1 MTRVLAFFVGRVT
14 GGSLMTQ
21 QSPAPGLVDT
31 NSSIIVIASVA
42 QQKAKLRLAEPEP
55 VEKVPDF
62 MRIEPMTDGATTVKD
77 VWAKPRATKTNCLD
91 GGKMKLAD
99 YNAGTLFR
107 FSEHKVAS
115 LKEVAQLLQEQAA
128 NLSHGNFVVTGQLT
142 EYARN
147 NPGKRLHRRS
157 DLRKYGQDGVSLMT
171 AASHLLILDLDDATV
186 PNWNPLDPEPGVN
199 WICEKLGAGFAHA
212 DVLLQITG
220 SQSLTPGALAR
231 IRLYFFLHE
240 PWSLG
245 EQRGLINELKAAH
258 PSLKLDTATTALG
271 QPIYIAPPLYVGER
285 SPEAIYNPWQHQ
297 VADPITNRWFLFKR
311 CGVLLQEKPQ
321 QQVAYNYLPSGR
333 TGHGLNAG
341 VVMIKSRDPGYE
353 LDALLEH
360 EDQVHAKILD
370 ATFNFARHNREL
382 LTSKVVE
389 SVHKGLI
396 HLCTDGPLKHR
407 ADRIHGADV
416 VAEIERAYVS
426 AWARIHGRRVDAP
439 ALEQLSA
446 QEGGQAVQDAVREFF
461 NGNTKRLAI
470 HATMGLGKSAAV
482 IHQAIAADV
491 RVDLYVPDLALAAE
505 MAMKIT
511 TLGSTSIVVKGRLA
525 LVDPSKANDTTA
537 ERMCQKWQSIEI
549 AQQIADSPLGADQ
562 LCRKSLG
569 HGNFI
574 HCPHYK
580 RCAYVAQFLEVPQ
593 NTQFVIR
600 AHDYLGYEA
609 SHLDTELN
617 SIVGRPKF
625 NVVDEDPLSRLL
637 QKSTYDLARLRMQAE
652 QEGFFFDRPLY
663 AILDS
668 LSRGQDAVAGFL
680 GAVVGREKLDCDD
693 HDDWM
698 QAQDVMRELIAHVGQ
713 SFFWFDPTL
722 SASEALLRA
731 QNGLRVN
738 LWRKILQEIQETLD
752 ARQCQNNRIW
762 SERQNGML
770 VVKVT
775 KALTAI
781 RVASRRVPLLLLD
794 GSADLMGLRQ
804 VFGDLEVRHVNVR
817 RNARIIQ
824 VVDRSFSDTAL
835 RGDSARLSD
844 LAGLA
849 KLLRSTNTPGVVAR
863 KSIENLFLSA
873 DIPTLHHGKLRG
885 QNALEQCDVL
895 LVIGRMQPP
904 PGAMEEQA
912 RALYPFENLNLPGFY
927 QRGAASYR
935 ISSNEL
941 QEVQERQW
949 LHPDPRVAARLQQSR
964 ENELAQAIDRA
975 RLVHSSVRKLVL
987 LFTNQP
993 VSQELEVDLMPL
1005 VDVLG
1010 PNGLMGLLA
1019 AHDGFLPLNW
1029 RWLQAQ
1035 HPEQFPNEARV
1046 KDFAQ
1051 RCRSWAEKT
1060 PLGLVQLKQD
1070 RQSGAR
1076 GRAGHAVQWLGA
1088 IHSREVPTDLSEM
1101 VGSPNKIY

>member
-1 MTRVLAFFVGRVT
+1 
-14 GGSLMTQ
+14 MTQ
-21 QSPAPGLVDT
+21 KSPAPELVGSA
-31 NSSIIVIASVA
+31 SSIIVIASVA
-42 QQKAKLRLAEPEP
+42 QQKAKLSLTEP
-55 VEKVPDF
+55 VPIEKLPDF
-62 MRIEPMTDGATTVKD
+62 MRIEPMAEGTNIVKY
-77 VWAKPRATKTNCLD
+77 VWAKPRATKTYCLD
-91 GGKMKLAD
+91 GDKIKLAD
-99 YNAGTLFR
+99 YNAGSQFH
-107 FSEHKVAS
+107 FSEYKVSS
-115 LKEVAQLLQEQAA
+115 LEDVAQLLQKKAEDPH
-128 NLSHGNFVVTGQLT
+128 HGNFIVTGQLT
-142 EYARN
+142 ELARSI
-147 NPGKRLHRRS
+147 PGKRLRRRS

-171 AASHLLILDLDDATV
+171 AASRLLILDLDDATV
-186 PNWNPLDPEPGVN
+186 PDWNPLDPELGVN

-220 SQSLTPGALAR
+220 SQRLAPDAPAR
-231 IRLYFFLHE
+231 IRLYFFLSE
-240 PWSLG
+240 PWSLV
-245 EQRGLINELKAAH
+245 EQLSLINELKAAY
-258 PSLKLDTATTALG
+258 PSLKLDTATTVVG
-271 QPIYIAPPLYVGER
+271 QPIYIAPPLCVGER

-311 CGVLLQEKPQ
+311 CGVLLHEKPQ
-321 QQVAYNYLPSGR
+321 QQVAYTYLPSGR
-333 TGHGLNAG
+333 NRLGLGAG

-360 EDQVHAKILD
+360 EDQVHTKILD
-370 ATFNFARHNREL
+370 ATFNFARNHREL
-382 LTSKVVE
+382 RTSDVVE
-389 SVHKGLI
+389 SVQKSLI
-396 HLCTDGPLKHR
+396 HLCTNGPLTHR
-407 ADRIHGADV
+407 ADRIHGADISS
-416 VAEIERAYVS
+416 EIERAYVS
-426 AWARIHGRRVDAP
+426 AWARIHGRRVNAP

-446 QEGGQAVQDAVREFF
+446 QEGGQAVQDAVRAFF
-461 NGNTKRLAI
+461 NGNAKRLAI

-482 IHQAIAADV
+482 IHQAIAAGI

-505 MAMKIT
+505 MAMKIA
-511 TLGSTSIVVKGRLA
+511 TLGSTSIVIKGRLA
-525 LVDPSKANDTTA
+525 LVDPSKANDSAA
-537 ERMCQKWQSIEI
+537 ERMCQKWQTIEI
-549 AQQIADSPLGADQ
+549 VQQVADSPLGADQ

-574 HCPHYK
+574 HCPHYN
-580 RCAYVAQFLEVPQ
+580 RCAYVAQFLETPQ
-593 NTQFVIR
+593 NIQFVIR

-609 SHLDTELN
+609 SHLDDELN
-617 SIVGRPKF
+617 SKVRPPQF

-637 QKSTYDLARLRMQAE
+637 QKSTYDLARLRMQAD
-652 QEGFFFDRPLY
+652 QEGFFFNRPLY

-680 GAVVGREKLDCDD
+680 GAVVGREQLDCDD
-693 HDDWM
+693 HDEWM

-713 SFFWFDPTL
+713 SFPWFDPTL

-738 LWRKILQEIQETLD
+738 LWRKILQEIQETLN

-762 SERQNGML
+762 SERQNSVLM
-770 VVKVT
+770 VKVA
-775 KALTAI
+775 KALTSI

-794 GSADLMGLRQ
+794 GSADLTGLRQ
-804 VFGDLEVRHVNVR
+804 VFGDMEVRHVNVR
-817 RNARIIQ
+817 RNARIVQ

-835 RGDSARLSD
+835 RGDSSRLSD

-849 KLLRSTNTPGVVAR
+849 KLLRSTNAPGVVAR
-863 KSIENLFLSA
+863 KSIESVFLTGE
-873 DIPTLHHGKLRG
+873 IPTLHHGKLRG
-885 QNALEQCDVL
+885 QNALELCDVL

-912 RALYPFENLNLPGFY
+912 RALYPFENLNLPGCY
-927 QRGAASYR
+927 LRGAASYR

-975 RLVHSSVRKLVL
+975 RLVHSSLRKLVL

-1010 PNGLMGLLA
+1010 PNGLMELLA

-1029 RWLQAQ
+1029 RWLQVQ
-1035 HPEQFPNEARV
+1035 HPEQFPNEARA

-1051 RCRSWAEKT
+1051 RCRSWAEKN

-1070 RQSGAR
+1070 RQFGAR
-1076 GRAGHAVQWLGA
+1076 GRSGHAVQWLGA
-1088 IHSREVPTDLSEM
+1088 IHSREVPIDLSEM
-1101 VGSPNKIY
+1101 VGSFNRSY